1 MGITPVIA
9 APRDLDE
16 EQRRDIERFERAIAQ
31 YLAQARGLSAET
43 RVRLGRELANEASV
57 YVSPLP
63 TVDAELFLAAVASLR
78 RDREFAALQ
87 LEKRRLERLKPVL
100 GGLPHKFPQR

>member
-1 MGITPVIA
+1 MPLVEWSKTADVARMPDA
-9 APRDLDE
+9 LS
-16 EQRRDIERFERAIAQ
+16 RRIAQ
-31 YLAQARGLSAET
+31 YLAQARGLSPET
-43 RVRLGRELANEASV
+43 RVRLGRELATEASI

-87 LEKRRLERLKPVL
+87 LEKRRLERLRPVL